1 MHSRKWVKLYCE
13 NWIEGTLR
21 EESPELRGIWADIL
35 ALAGDGHYG
44 DSGIIQLSNGIAYTD
59 GQIAGVLRISEELW
73 GASKKRLIDTNRIE
87 ITSNGAISIV
97 NWSKYQSEYDRQK
110 GYRMVKSKESKL
122 RVLNHSTPSL
132 SEGDKEREIQGKGE
146 REGDCN

>member
-1 MHSRKWVKLYCE
+1 MRSRKWIKLYCE

-59 GQIAGVLRISEELW
+59 GQIAGILRISEELW
-73 GASKKRLIDTNRIE
+73 GRSKNRLIDTNRIE
-87 ITSNGAISIV
+87 ITPNGAISIV

-110 GYRMVKSKESKL
+110 GYRIAKTKES
-122 RVLNHSTPSL
+122 
-132 SEGDKEREIQGKGE
+132 
-146 REGDCN
+146 

>member
-1 MHSRKWVKLYCE
+1 MRNRKWVKIYCE

-59 GQIAGVLRISEELW
+59 NQIARILRISEELW
-73 GASKKRLIDTNRIE
+73 GRSKKRLIETNRIQV
-87 ITSNGAISIV
+87 TSNGVISIV
-97 NWSKYQSEYDRQK
+97 NWSKYQSEYERQK
-110 GYRMVKSKESKL
+110 AYRTAKDKESNQKY
-122 RVLNHSTPSL
+122 
-132 SEGDKEREIQGKGE
+132 
-146 REGDCN
+146 

>member
-1 MHSRKWVKLYCE
+1 MRSRKWVKLYCE

-59 GQIAGVLRISEELW
+59 GQIAGILRISEELW
-73 GASKKRLIDTNRIE
+73 GRSKNRLIDTNRIE
-87 ITSNGAISIV
+87 ITPNNAISIV
-97 NWSKYQSEYDRQK
+97 NWFKYQSEYDRQK
-110 GYRMVKSKESKL
+110 GYRIAKTKESQPE
-122 RVLNHSTPSL
+122 VLTPHL
-132 SEGDKEREIQGKGE
+132 PPGQR
-146 REGDCN
+146 